1 MKLYVFNKQILTPPK
16 CGSRFLYEVYNI
28 DREYIDL
35 FDIIKIPL
43 TSNIKWVVLR
53 TPMDLLISALHTE
66 FIEWCWNRKS
76 QSLLGGLSKEN
87 KFLEEKKLLN
97 KFIIDINS
105 QLHWHHQ
112 LFKYL
117 YLFGVSLPTPPT
129 IVMLDDLNDFLTK
142 EMGIEKL
149 PIFDEVKYNFSNYPI
164 WLSKSE
170 LIQYLIKT
178 YPQQWIEINTLLK
191 TDELFWYKIQ
201 NQFSIWK

>member
-1 MKLYVFNKQILTPPK
+1 
-16 CGSRFLYEVYNI
+16 
-28 DREYIDL
+28 
-35 FDIIKIPL
+35 
-43 TSNIKWVVLR
+43 
-53 TPMDLLISALHTE
+53 
-66 FIEWCWNRKS
+66 
-76 QSLLGGLSKEN
+76 
-87 KFLEEKKLLN
+87 
-97 KFIIDINS
+97 
-105 QLHWHHQ
+105 
-112 LFKYL
+112 
-117 YLFGVSLPTPPT
+117 LFGVSLPTPPT